1 MTRSDLCFVFGSQ
14 EKSNNITCKSFVIL
28 NNPQKP
34 GNLLEAIAPGT
45 FSGLPKLASLNIAC
59 NNLTSLNVDVFQQLP
74 SLAYI
79 NLGFNHLASIEPDLF
94 HDLPSLCEIVLTSNH
109 LTAVHATVFNDLK
122 ELVRVN
128 LSYNQIEA
136 VDKYLF
142 RGLYNLECVNL
153 SFNRFF
159 IPPECGGSFFVDRNN
174 SCRFYLNEEKEPE
187 MCLNWA
193 DIDS

>member
-79 NLGFNHLASIEPDLF
+79 NL
-94 HDLPSLCEIVLTSNH
+94 
-109 LTAVHATVFNDLK
+109 
-122 ELVRVN
+122 
-128 LSYNQIEA
+128 QIEA